1 MSAGLPAL
9 GLGGMFYLL
18 LIVWMVLRELVRK
31 VTGDNV
37 CPSRSPFVGK
47 MLIIALLMVLAAF
60 GENLV
65 IRNALELGVAFVPSL
80 GKFVYTTSLSLAFF
94 MLSHTV
100 YSPPPARIGCEFLT
114 PVNEPAAAAGRTC
127 SLAAGCGT
135 RVQCAACAKD
145 SLVRNFRVSP
155 IF

>member
-31 VTGDNV
+31 VTGDNL

-94 MLSHTV
+94 MLAIPFILLLLLVLGVNFLRLLMNQRRQQVEHAASRLGAEREFSAQLARKTV
-100 YSPPPARIGCEFLT
+100 
-114 PVNEPAAAAGRTC
+114 
-127 SLAAGCGT
+127 
-135 RVQCAACAKD
+135 
-145 SLVRNFRVSP
+145 
-155 IF
+155 